1 MEHQRLPLQP
11 GEPVPAFAL
20 PAANREGLVSLADL
34 RGRAFLIGFYRGL
47 HCPFCRRQ
55 VVQLARLQ
63 PALRDAGVDILAVI
77 NTPLER
83 ARMYFRHRPTPALLL
98 SDPGCVTHQAFGVPH
113 IEFVPDNA
121 SEKTNW
127 PYTATMVQFM
137 AARHNPDG
145 LLQAPLHPL
154 ESNNVIN
161 AKEGFVMQDADNA
174 ILAAHG
180 TQLAG
185 HFLVDGDGIVRWTM
199 IEAPG
204 GPNDLGTMPSAA
216 QILAA
221 VGSLAQKA

>member
-1 MEHQRLPLQP
+1 MQSQRAPLQP

-55 VVQLARLQ
+55 VVQLASLQ
-63 PALRDAGVDILAVI
+63 PALRDAGVDIVAVI

-83 ARMYFRHRPTPALLL
+83 ARLYNRHRPTPLLLL
-98 SDPGCVTHQAFGVPH
+98 SDPDCATHRDFGVPH
-113 IEFVPDNA
+113 VEFVPDDA
-121 SEKTNW
+121 GDKAQW
-127 PYTATMVQFM
+127 PHTATMAQFM
-137 AARHNPDG
+137 ATRHNPDG
-145 LLQAPLHPL
+145 MLPAPLHPM
-154 ESNNVIN
+154 ESNQVLN
-161 AKEGFVMQDADNA
+161 AREGFEMQEADDA
-174 ILAAHG
+174 ILAAHA

-185 HFLVDGDGIVRWTM
+185 HFLVDAAGIVRWTQ

-204 GPNDLGTMPSAA
+204 GPNELGTMPSSA

-221 VGSLAQKA
+221 VGALAR